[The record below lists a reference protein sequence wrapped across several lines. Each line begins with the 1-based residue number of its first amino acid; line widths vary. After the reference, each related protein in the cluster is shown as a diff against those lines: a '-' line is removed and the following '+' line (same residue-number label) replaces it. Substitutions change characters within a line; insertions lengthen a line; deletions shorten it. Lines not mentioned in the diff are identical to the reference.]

1 VTAANA
7 EATAGRD
14 GRAEPYASFWQAG
27 FEGAD
32 HINGSAE
39 PLCMNSA
46 TGHIAHARGDY
57 ARLAKLHLRTA
68 RESAGWRSVERGGR
82 FDFSSIRY
90 REQCARDSG
99 VQLLW
104 TLFHYGVPDGLDIF
118 SDGFVARF
126 ADYCHAFARCL
137 KPFYAGPRPPVYT
150 PINEISFL
158 SWAVCET
165 GLIHPHRGE
174 RPADGYQLKK
184 HLVRATIAACD
195 AIREADPR
203 ARILAVDPLIHVVA
217 GERDQRDEAALQNEY
232 QFQAWDMLAGRLE
245 PQLGGGARYLDLIG
259 VNYYPHNQWEAVSRR
274 TLPWPHDPRRTSLSA
289 LLMQVYRRYGR
300 PITISET
307 SHVGEDRA
315 AWIGEVAGQVR
326 AAQERG
332 ADIRGICLY
341 PAIDRPDWERPD
353 EWHRSGLWH
362 VHERRLRRRLNISY
376 AHALHRAQHITS

>member
-1 VTAANA
+1 
-7 EATAGRD
+7 
-14 GRAEPYASFWQAG
+14 
-27 FEGAD
+27 
-32 HINGSAE
+32 
-39 PLCMNSA
+39 
-46 TGHIAHARGDY
+46 
-57 ARLAKLHLRTA
+57 
-68 RESAGWRSVERGGR
+68 
-82 FDFSSIRY
+82 
-90 REQCARDSG
+90 
-99 VQLLW
+99 
-104 TLFHYGVPDGLDIF
+104 
-118 SDGFVARF
+118 
-126 ADYCHAFARCL
+126 
-137 KPFYAGPRPPVYT
+137 
-150 PINEISFL
+150 
-158 SWAVCET
+158 VCET

-174 RPADGYQLKK
+174 RPADGYELKK

-353 EWHRSGLWH
+353 VWHRSGLWH